1 MSEENKIYSVTE
13 LNSIVRDMLESRL
26 SGISIEGEISNFI
39 HHGSG
44 HMYFT
49 LKDESSEIRSAMFK
63 GSNRRLRFTPENGQR
78 VVATG
83 KLSLYV
89 PRGSYQLIIEKMEP
103 AGSGSLQQAFD
114 ALKLKLLEEGLFDS
128 ENKQTLPSFPKT
140 LGVITSPSGAAIR
153 DILSVLERRYPIL
166 TIKLFPVQVQ
176 GDTSAKQVANA
187 IARANRAKHCDVLL
201 VSRGGGSIEDLWA
214 FNEEVV
220 ARAIAN
226 SKIPVVVGVGHETD
240 TTIADFV
247 ADVRAPT
254 PSAAAEVI
262 TPDGDELLQ
271 HFYSFEHALTE
282 SLQRTLQQ
290 HSQTLDFLEK
300 RLRQQHPLRL
310 LELQKDSVVA
320 MQARLVQAHKNTLN
334 EKFNELNT
342 KMESLRH
349 LQPGNNIRQLK
360 ERIQTIRQR
369 LFSLQKEKLIK
380 TGASIKVIEK
390 GLQNLDPNATL
401 KRGYAI
407 ISTKRGRVLE
417 SINQVSEGMTVNT
430 RLHDG
435 TFDAD
440 ITDINET

>member
-1 MSEENKIYSVTE
+1 M
-13 LNSIVRDMLESRL
+13 
-26 SGISIEGEISNFI
+26 
-39 HHGSG
+39 
-44 HMYFT
+44 
-49 LKDESSEIRSAMFK
+49 
-63 GSNRRLRFTPENGQR
+63 
-78 VVATG
+78 
-83 KLSLYV
+83 
-89 PRGSYQLIIEKMEP
+89 
-103 AGSGSLQQAFD
+103 
-114 ALKLKLLEEGLFDS
+114 
-128 ENKQTLPSFPKT
+128 
-140 LGVITSPSGAAIR
+140 
-153 DILSVLERRYPIL
+153 
-166 TIKLFPVQVQ
+166 
-176 GDTSAKQVANA
+176 
-187 IARANRAKHCDVLL
+187 
-201 VSRGGGSIEDLWA
+201 
-214 FNEEVV
+214 

-334 EKFNELNT
+334 EKSNELNT

-380 TGASIKVIEK
+380 TGASIKAVSYTH
-390 GLQNLDPNATL
+390 LTL
-401 KRGYAI
+401 PTIY
-407 ISTKRGRVLE
+407 SV
-417 SINQVSEGMTVNT
+417 
-430 RLHDG
+430 
-435 TFDAD
+435 
-440 ITDINET
+440 